1 MSAQAP
7 YNMRG
12 LLIGIFF
19 SAQGFFSLISLS
31 IQHLFSWRPIYTLKA
46 STGYTCGFWYYLLLA
61 CLAVLG
67 MCCFLVVACKYRRR
81 KRGDMFNQV
90 GMIEEYF
97 STGRIHS
104 SRWT

>member
-12 LLIGIFF
+12 LIIGIFF
-19 SAQGFFSLISLS
+19 SVQGFFSLISLL
-31 IQHLFSWRPIYTLKA
+31 IQCFFSWRRIHTYTF
-46 STGYTCGFWYYLLLA
+46 STGYTCRFWYYLTLV
-61 CLAVLG
+61 CLAILG
-67 MCCFLVVACKYRRR
+67 MCCYLVVACKYRRR
-81 KRGDMFNQV
+81 KRDDMFNQV
-90 GMIEEYF
+90 GMIEDYF